1 MDETTTTTS
10 QLHHLSPP
18 VTPPFSHHPPL
29 TPPPPPTLDLDPP
42 SSPASGSA
50 SSASSGS
57 APRRSLLRI
66 AVSSPK
72 KEQEI
77 GTSSTYVT
85 YLITTRSD
93 DPDFPIGGSSVRR
106 RFRDVVALADR
117 LAGSYRGCF
126 VPARPD
132 KGVVEGQVMQR
143 QDFVEQRRS
152 ALERYLRRL
161 AAHPAVGRS
170 EELRLFLT
178 AEGRLPP
185 PTGVDVASRVIDGV
199 AWLPRQVFGGGGA
212 AAADSWVAREEEVTR
227 AAKGGRALMRMF
239 KELRQSVA
247 NEWGGGRLPVAEE
260 EKEFLERKERI
271 RDLEAQLGNASQKAE
286 ALDKAQQH
294 IGQTMG
300 ELGLAFIKL
309 TKFENE
315 EAVYN
320 SQRVRA
326 ANTKNV
332 ATSAIKASRFYR
344 ESNTQ
349 TVKHLDALHDY
360 LGLMLSVH
368 NAFSDRSSALL
379 AVQTLL
385 SELSSLHSRA
395 EKLETSST
403 KVFGGDKSR
412 IRKLIEIRETIKVT
426 EDAKICALREY
437 ERIKEN
443 NRSELER
450 LDRERREDF
459 LNMLK
464 GFVINQVGYAEKR
477 ANVWEKVAEETRG
490 YTMKK

>member
-1 MDETTTTTS
+1 MMGEESHPLAQMDEDDDNPS
-10 QLHHLSPP
+10 QLHHLSPM
-18 VTPPFSHHPPL
+18 PFPSYAHHPL
-29 TPPPPPTLDLDPP
+29 SSPPPPPTLDLDPP
-42 SSPASGSA
+42 SSPAPGSA

-57 APRRSLLRI
+57 AHRRSLLRI

-72 KEQEI
+72 KEQET
-77 GTSSTYVT
+77 GTSSSSSTYVT

-126 VPARPD
+126 VPARP
-132 KGVVEGQVMQR
+132 GPTR
-143 QDFVEQRRS
+143 ASSR
-152 ALERYLRRL
+152 
-161 AAHPAVGRS
+161 
-170 EELRLFLT
+170 
-178 AEGRLPP
+178 GRLPP

-199 AWLPRQVFGGGGA
+199 AWWPRQIFGGGGA
-212 AAADSWVAREEEVTR
+212 AVADSWVAREEEVTR
-227 AAKGGRALMRMF
+227 AAKGGRDLIRMF

-247 NEWGGGRLPVAEE
+247 NEWGGGTLPVAEE
-260 EKEFLERKERI
+260 EKEFLERKEKI

-286 ALDKAQQH
+286 ALEKAQQR
-294 IGQTMG
+294 IGETMG

-309 TKFENE
+309 TKFENV
-315 EAVYN
+315 EAVFN

-326 ANTKNV
+326 ADTKMWLLLP
-332 ATSAIKASRFYR
+332 SRQADSIVNCY
-344 ESNTQ
+344 
-349 TVKHLDALHDY
+349 Y
-360 LGLMLSVH
+360 
-368 NAFSDRSSALL
+368 DRSSALL

-395 EKLETSST
+395 EKFETAST

-426 EDAKICALREY
+426 EDTKICALREY

-459 LNMLK
+459 WNMLK
-464 GFVINQVGYAEKR
+464 GFVINQVGYAEKI

-490 YTMKK
+490 YAKKK

>member
-1 MDETTTTTS
+1 MP
-10 QLHHLSPP
+10 HLVIS
-18 VTPPFSHHPPL
+18 T
-29 TPPPPPTLDLDPP
+29 
-42 SSPASGSA
+42 
-50 SSASSGS
+50 
-57 APRRSLLRI
+57 I

-72 KEQEI
+72 KEKET
-77 GTSSTYVT
+77 GTSSSSTYVT

-143 QDFVEQRRS
+143 QEFVEQRRS

-185 PTGVDVASRVIDGV
+185 PIGVDVASRVIDGV
-199 AWLPRQVFGGGGA
+199 AWLPRQIFGGGGA
-212 AAADSWVAREEEVTR
+212 AAADSWVAREEEV
-227 AAKGGRALMRMF
+227 
-239 KELRQSVA
+239 A
-247 NEWGGGRLPVAEE
+247 NEWGGGKLPVAEE

-271 RDLEAQLGNASQKAE
+271 RDLEAQLSNASQKAE
-286 ALDKAQQH
+286 ALDKAQQR
-294 IGQTMG
+294 IGETMG

-326 ANTKNV
+326 ANTKTV

-344 ESNTQ
+344 ESNAQ
-349 TVKHLDALHDY
+349 TVKHL
-360 LGLMLSVH
+360 
-368 NAFSDRSSALL
+368 NPQINR
-379 AVQTLL
+379 
-385 SELSSLHSRA
+385 
-395 EKLETSST
+395 
-403 KVFGGDKSR
+403 DKR
-412 IRKLIEIRETIKVT
+412 NNKIT

-443 NRSELER
+443 NISELER

-490 YTMKK
+490 YAKKK